1 MARYCTNASSS
12 SCAARCNDVIRCTST
27 FGANDGPLRRDDVT
41 RFVPTANA
49 YSGAAGCNVSLCYA
63 STARAGHFANDRR
76 ANVAPTALCAHVRNV
91 AATSVTVGVFSRTA
105 KLQYDKPAATTA

>member
-27 FGANDGPLRRDDVT
+27 FGANDGPLRRNDVT

-63 STARAGHFANDRR
+63 PTARAGHFDRR
-76 ANVAPTALCAHVRNV
+76 ANVARSALCYHVRNV
-91 AATSVTVGVFSRTA
+91 AATSVTVGVFNRTA
-105 KLQYDKPAATTA
+105 KLQHNEPAAATA